1 MKLVISSTVRTF
13 TAGACSYGTLHLR
26 GLYVPKEA
34 DVEIDTATPTSAS
47 PSPSST
53 AADVSIP
60 PASGTTEVIPADLDT
75 NTFLIR
81 CVDAQ
86 SIPNELHVFVQF
98 DLPPGC
104 TVLTLS
110 IAAQLTALV
119 LRVLDD
125 LQDLQ
130 QDGMCDECS
139 VRKVEDNV
147 ISSIPNLITR
157 TSPHPHL
164 QAATMDSI

>member
-34 DVEIDTATPTSAS
+34 EVEVDSATHTTSSCA
-47 PSPSST
+47 PPGT
-53 AADVSIP
+53 AADIP
-60 PASGTTEVIPADLDT
+60 APASGTTEVIPAELDT
-75 NTFLIR
+75 NNFLIR
-81 CVDAQ
+81 CVDTQ
-86 SIPNELHVFVQF
+86 SIPNELHAFVQF

-104 TVLTLS
+104 TVLTQS
-110 IAAQLTALV
+110 TAAQLTALV

-130 QDGMCDECS
+130 QDGMCDECLMFIIGS
-139 VRKVEDNV
+139 L
-147 ISSIPNLITR
+147 SC
-157 TSPHPHL
+157 
-164 QAATMDSI
+164 

>member
-34 DVEIDTATPTSAS
+34 EVEVDSATPTAS
-47 PSPSST
+47 SRAPST
-53 AADVSIP
+53 AADIP
-60 PASGTTEVIPADLDT
+60 APASDTTEVIPAELDT
-75 NTFLIR
+75 NNFLIR
-81 CVDAQ
+81 CVDTQ

-104 TVLTLS
+104 TVLTQTT
-110 IAAQLTALV
+110 AAQLTALV

-130 QDGMCDECS
+130 QDGMCDEC
-139 VRKVEDNV
+139 
-147 ISSIPNLITR
+147 L
-157 TSPHPHL
+157 
-164 QAATMDSI
+164 M